1 MTYKSQEVEGGE
13 TMHARVVTCQAQP
26 GKIEEGISIYRDSA
40 APAAKQQ
47 KGFKGILLLT
57 NPGTGKAISITLWE
71 TEADMKA
78 GESSGYFQEQIAKF
92 GALLAAPPVRETYE
106 VSVQV

>member
-1 MTYKSQEVEGGE
+1 
-13 TMHARVVTCQAQP
+13 MHARVVTCQARP
-26 GKIEEGISIYRDSA
+26 GKLDEGIGIYRDSVVPVA
-40 APAAKQQ
+40 RQQ

-57 NPGTGKAISITLWE
+57 DPGAGKAISITLWE